1 MKQMTGVDPEVIRAR
16 QKLIRDDA
24 PCVGC
29 GARQADCEAARGQ
42 DPTAPPWFG
51 CCARGTMLGPCS
63 HQSDPGALTALV
75 KEIEAGEVRPAEEIL
90 AERAERAARR
100 AARRASRTTPD
111 GKLLDT
117 AGAMFGQGE
126 WWLQKSGTWIRIT
139 DIPFVHGRDD
149 FRLLSMMPALKDVGM
164 LLRSV
169 ERQHAISFRREHAL
183 IRTNVPSAEF
193 GLQVWVRNL

>member
-75 KEIEAGEVRPAEEIL
+75 KEIEA
-90 AERAERAARR
+90 
-100 AARRASRTTPD
+100 
-111 GKLLDT
+111 
-117 AGAMFGQGE
+117 
-126 WWLQKSGTWIRIT
+126 
-139 DIPFVHGRDD
+139 
-149 FRLLSMMPALKDVGM
+149 
-164 LLRSV
+164 
-169 ERQHAISFRREHAL
+169 
-183 IRTNVPSAEF
+183 
-193 GLQVWVRNL
+193 